1 MKSCFIPNNRTK
13 KNSRTE
19 ESAFYKIYRTTGVYR
34 DPQLKVHPA
43 LSKIFNNTLIFEAEK
58 LPMLTPPLP
67 WQSPISG
74 GYFLDQCTLLRLTDN
89 RKGEQSTLIDKNHS
103 SNMYPVYDSLNVLSD
118 CAWKINT
125 TVLDFIIKI
134 FNDNGSKKLEIP
146 EPAYCGPN
154 YPEKPA

>member
-1 MKSCFIPNNRTK
+1 MKSCFIPNKISKTNK
-13 KNSRTE
+13 KE

-43 LSKIFNNTLIFEAEK
+43 LSKIFKHSLIFEAGK

-74 GYFLDQCTLLRLTDN
+74 GYFLDQCELLRLIDN
-89 RKGEQSTLIDKNHS
+89 KRGEQSNLIHKNHS

-125 TVLDFIIKI
+125 TVLDYIIKI
-134 FNDNGSKKLEIP
+134 FNDNGSKTLEIP
-146 EPAYCGPN
+146 EPAHAGPN
-154 YPEKPA
+154 YPIKPK